1 MHRVLRP
8 YKSSPKSIYHA
19 LETGLGVIA
28 DTSLSKKTRGNLF
41 NSSVY
46 APILSF
52 ADADEL
58 ADRIG

>member
-8 YKSSPKSIYHA
+8 YKSSPKSIHHA
-19 LETGLGVIA
+19 PETGFGAIA
-28 DTSLSKKTRGNLF
+28 NTSLSKKTREHLF
-41 NSSVY
+41 NGSAY

-52 ADADEL
+52 SDADEL